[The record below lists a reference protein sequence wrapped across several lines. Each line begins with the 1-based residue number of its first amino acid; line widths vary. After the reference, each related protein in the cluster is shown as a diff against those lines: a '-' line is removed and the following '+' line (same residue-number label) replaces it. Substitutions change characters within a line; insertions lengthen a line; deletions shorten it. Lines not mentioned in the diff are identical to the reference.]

1 VGIIFT
7 VEYEEDTNCLKCGFF
22 FLLAVARI
30 CLAVLKIALLCGIW
44 WWGGGGGGG
53 GIFQSFF
60 LLFFLDLGLCLC
72 VCVCLGI

>member
-1 VGIIFT
+1 VCKVNWCSWGGGGGGVGIIFT

-53 GIFQSFF
+53 GY
-60 LLFFLDLGLCLC
+60 LKA
-72 VCVCLGI
+72 